1 MQVTDGAVVGSL
13 DVNLITIH
21 IEGIQYFQGLSIKG
35 ANLLLDTILAA
46 SSTATF
52 LFKYLGE
59 ERVVHSAHL
68 APLGRVL
75 TTLLGR

>member
-21 IEGIQYFQGLSIKG
+21 IEGIQYFQGLSIKSG
-35 ANLLLDTILAA
+35 NLLLDTILVAV
-46 SSTATF
+46 STATF
-52 LFKYLGE
+52 LFKYQGE
-59 ERVVHSAHL
+59 QFVVHSKHL

-75 TTLLGR
+75 AVLLGR